1 MASKLLTFLF
11 LSIISITFFSEKI
24 TKNIPPQK
32 EGEEILFNVKCFG
45 PCKYVEVKIKV
56 KGDADLFVR

>member
-1 MASKLLTFLF
+1 MENVDFFSSHHFNN
-11 LSIISITFFSEKI
+11 FFSEKF
-24 TKNIPPQK
+24 TTNIPPQK
-32 EGEEILFNVKCFG
+32 EGEEILFIVKCFG